1 MYEAYLDE
9 IDKCKEPQTM
19 RFVPTYCLREGMTL
33 GDNLY
38 NNHGDLMLSKGTVL
52 TREYVKSIERLQYNG
67 VYIDDDISKDIEIIN
82 IINDSV
88 RAQTVKGIKDIFIH
102 CEKDSSYLKPD
113 LKKAKRQIENIV
125 DEIFANKHLM
135 VNMIDMKVFDD
146 YTYYHSVN
154 VAVLSIVLGVA
165 LEMDREELCNLGF
178 AALLHDIGKV
188 FVSRDILNKPG
199 KLTPVEFD
207 EIKSHSLL
215 GCNHIKKGYG
225 VPNPTYMAILDHHEK
240 YEGGGY
246 PNNLKGDNI
255 SWYGRIIAV
264 ADVYDA
270 LTSDRPYRKALLPSD
285 AMEYIMA
292 YTTTQF
298 DPKVVEVFVQKIAP
312 YPIGTCVKLSNGM
325 TGIVIENYNHLC
337 MRPRVRIFMDGD
349 KSVEPYEIELADY
362 ASLNITVIE
371 IV

>member
-1 MYEAYLDE
+1 
-9 IDKCKEPQTM
+9 M
-19 RFVPTYCLREGMTL
+19 RFVPTYCLREGMIL

-38 NNHGDLMLSKGTVL
+38 NNYGDLMLTRGTVL
-52 TREYVKSIERLQYNG
+52 SREYVKAIERLQYNG
-67 VYIDDDISKDIEIIN
+67 VYIEDDISKDIQIIN

-102 CEKDSSYLKPD
+102 CEKGSPE
-113 LKKAKRQIENIV
+113 AKTDIKSAKMQIENIV
-125 DEIFANKHLM
+125 DQIFANKHLM

-165 LEMDREELCNLGF
+165 MDMDRDELCNLGF

-188 FVSRDILNKPG
+188 FINKDILNKAG
-199 KLTPVEFD
+199 KLNPAEFE
-207 EIKSHSLL
+207 EIKTHSLL

-225 VPNPTYMAILDHHEK
+225 VSNSSYVGILDHHEK

-246 PNNLKGDNI
+246 PNNLKGDRI

-270 LTSDRPYRKALLPSD
+270 LTSDRPYRKAMLPSD

-292 YTTTQF
+292 STMSQF
-298 DPKVVEVFVQKIAP
+298 DPKVVEVFVKKIAP
-312 YPIGTCVKLSNGM
+312 YPIGTCVRLSNGL
-325 TGIVIENYNHLC
+325 TGIVVENYEDLC
-337 MRPRVRIFMDGD
+337 MRPRVRIFMKNGED
-349 KSVEPYEIELADY
+349 VEPYEMDLADY
-362 ASLNITVIE
+362 QSLNITVVE

>member
-1 MYEAYLDE
+1 
-9 IDKCKEPQTM
+9 
-19 RFVPTYCLREGMTL
+19 LREGMTL

-38 NNHGDLMLSKGTVL
+38 NNYGDLMLAKGTVL
-52 TREYVKSIERLQYNG
+52 TQEYVKSIERLQYNG
-67 VYIDDDISKDIEIIN
+67 VYIDDDISKDIQIIN
-82 IINDSV
+82 IISDSV
-88 RAQTVKGIKDIFIH
+88 RAQTVKSIKDVFIH
-102 CEKDSSYLKPD
+102 CEKGSPEAKPD
-113 LKKAKRQIENIV
+113 LRNAKILIENIV
-125 DEIFANKHLM
+125 DEIFSNRHLM

-165 LEMDREELCNLGF
+165 LKMDREELCNLGF

-188 FVSRDILNKPG
+188 FVSRDILNKAG
-199 KLTPVEFD
+199 RLTPAEFE
-207 EIKSHSLL
+207 EIKTHSLL

-225 VPNPTYMAILDHHEK
+225 VANSTYMAILDHHEK

-255 SWYGRIIAV
+255 SWYGRIISV

-285 AMEYIMA
+285 AMEYVMA
-292 YTTTQF
+292 STTVQF
-298 DPKVVEVFVQKIAP
+298 DPSVVEVFVKKIAP
-312 YPIGTCVKLSNGM
+312 YPIGTCVKLSNGL
-325 TGIVIENYNHLC
+325 TGIVVENYEHLC
-337 MRPRVRIFMDGD
+337 MRPRIRIFMDHD
-349 KSVEPYEIELADY
+349 RDVEPYEIELADY
-362 ASLNITVIE
+362 KSLNITVIE